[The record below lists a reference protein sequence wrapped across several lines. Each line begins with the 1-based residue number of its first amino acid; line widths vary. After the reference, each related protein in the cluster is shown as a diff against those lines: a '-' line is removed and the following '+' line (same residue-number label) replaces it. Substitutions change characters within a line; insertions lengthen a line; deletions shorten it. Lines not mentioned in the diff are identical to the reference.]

1 MHRPCS
7 SLRTRSP
14 MEWRCQRRRV
24 RRAVSRKPR
33 IAGRATWRRQML
45 VVVGE
50 QGRPVSEPKARV
62 RLTSGVDALL
72 RPARRT
78 GMTDGHLWS
87 PGAVAIR
94 VVVISGRVRAAGD
107 PGCHIAE

>member
-1 MHRPCS
+1 MSTTPG
-7 SLRTRSP
+7 SP
-14 MEWRCQRRRV
+14 RRFPQAAHCRARNLATSDA
-24 RRAVSRKPR
+24 RRG
-33 IAGRATWRRQML
+33 GRAGQ
-45 VVVGE
+45 
-50 QGRPVSEPKARV
+50 PVSEPKARV